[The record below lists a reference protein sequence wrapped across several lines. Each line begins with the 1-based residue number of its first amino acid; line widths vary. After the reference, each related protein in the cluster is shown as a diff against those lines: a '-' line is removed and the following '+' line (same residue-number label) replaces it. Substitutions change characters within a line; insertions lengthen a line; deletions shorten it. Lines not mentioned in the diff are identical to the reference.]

1 MTRTETD
8 WARAGIQAEVPVQ
21 SADYARS
28 ARRRFAITLGFV
40 RDLPQPVLDLGPAN
54 ALARAVEQRFEV
66 RVEHTGQLDLDR
78 ELLRTAFPGPWAA
91 ITAFEILEHVMNPL
105 FVLDGCREVLRPDG
119 VLYIT
124 VPRRHPHEWLFGKSP
139 EHFHEFAPDEM
150 RWVIDKAGFA
160 IARFTTANTSEMG
173 FGVRPLLRR
182 TFRNLMLAECRLR
195 VGGGR

>member
-8 WARAGIQAEVPVQ
+8 RARAGIQAEVPVQ

-28 ARRRFAITLGFV
+28 ARRRFATTLGFV

-54 ALARAVEQRFEV
+54 ALARAVEQRFAV
-66 RVEHTGQLDLDR
+66 RVDHTGDVDLDR
-78 ELLRTAFPGPWAA
+78 EPLRKSRPGPWAA

-105 FVLDGCREVLRPDG
+105 FVLDGCREILRADG
-119 VLYIT
+119 VLYVT

-139 EHFHEFAPDEM
+139 EHFHEFAPDELK
-150 RWVIDKAGFA
+150 WLIDKAGFT
-160 IARFTTANTSEMG
+160 IARFETANTSEMG

-182 TFRNLMLAECRLR
+182 TFRNLLLVECRPR
-195 VGGGR
+195 PVAGR